1 MVLEIRKYGDPVLKR
16 ESQNVEKIDD
26 NIKKLLDDMVDT
38 MREASGVGLAAPQVG
53 INLNVVV
60 IEIEG
65 KVRKLI
71 NPVIIEKS
79 AEEENVEEGCLSVP
93 GIWEKVKRAARV
105 KVKYTNENGEEV
117 IEEGDGLLAR
127 AFQHEIDHLR
137 GVVFVEKISS
147 LAKNLLAKK
156 LLKMKKET
164 LKVIKEEEGIKL

>member
-1 MVLEIRKYGDPVLKR
+1 MVLEIRKYGDPVLKK
-16 ESQNVEKIDD
+16 ESQNVETIDD

-71 NPVIIEKS
+71 NPEIIAKS
-79 AEEENVEEGCLSVP
+79 AEEETVEEGCLSIP
-93 GIWEKVKRAARV
+93 GVWEKVKRAARV

-117 IEEGDGLLAR
+117 IEEGEGLLGR
-127 AFQHEIDHLR
+127 AFQHEIDHLK
-137 GVVFVEKISS
+137 GVVFVERISS

-164 LKVIKEEEGIKL
+164 LRIMKEEEGIKL